1 MCFRKGALKG
11 VSSQPFFRKKQDYT
25 TIYRATHLCAI
36 ASKSTALSTINI
48 FIVAVAVVAVVAVAV
63 VAVAVAVEAVVVAWL
78 SSCWSSSS
86 CTVAV

>member
-1 MCFRKGALKG
+1 MLSKGALKG
-11 VSSQPFFRKKQDYT
+11 CRASHSLGKADYT

-63 VAVAVAVEAVVVAWL
+63 VAVAVAVAVEAVVVAWL